1 MRSLMILG
9 LTLSLSTPALAQ
21 DGAAGSAPAAA
32 ATPAVAGSPGAAT
45 GAISEAEQERLRKVA
60 EVNTFLQGVSKQFTA
75 LDEAAKDPKVKA
87 LYSPF
92 LGRSHW
98 LLHSERAY
106 SFTFKSNK
114 KNRLDDSEQPL
125 SYAMLK
131 RAGVFDGT
139 GEARSTWFKIAMD
152 RKNDRG
158 HYETIHND
166 ADRKR
171 YRQLYEAFVVLAEFW
186 KEDGTLRP

>member
-1 MRSLMILG
+1 MILG
-9 LTLSLSTPALAQ
+9 LILALSTPALAQ

-32 ATPAVAGSPGAAT
+32 ATPAVAGSPGAGAA

-75 LDEAAKDPKVKA
+75 LDEAARDPKVKA
-87 LYSPF
+87 LYKPF
-92 LGRSHW
+92 LGKSHW

-106 SFTFKSNK
+106 SFKFVSNK

-125 SYAMLK
+125 SYGMLK

-139 GEARSTWFKIAMD
+139 AEARGTWFKIAMD

-166 ADRKR
+166 DDRKR
-171 YRQLYEAFVVLAEFW
+171 YANLYKAFVVLAEFW
-186 KEDGTLRP
+186 KDDGTLRP

>member
-9 LTLSLSTPALAQ
+9 LILALSTPALAQ

-32 ATPAVAGSPGAAT
+32 ATPAVAGSPGAAAS
-45 GAISEAEQERLRKVA
+45 AISEAEQERLRKVA

-75 LDEAAKDPKVKA
+75 LDEAANDPKVKA
-87 LYSPF
+87 LYQPF

-98 LLHSERAY
+98 LLRSERAY
-106 SFTFKSNK
+106 SFTFKSNAK
-114 KNRLDDSEQPL
+114 DRLDDSEQPL

-139 GEARSTWFKIAMD
+139 GEARGTWFKIAMD

-166 ADRKR
+166 ADRAR
-171 YRQLYEAFVVLAEFW
+171 YR
-186 KEDGTLRP
+186 

>member
-1 MRSLMILG
+1 MRSLMSLG

-32 ATPAVAGSPGAAT
+32 ATPAVASDP
-45 GAISEAEQERLRKVA
+45 ISDAERERLRKLA

-87 LYSPF
+87 IYQPF
-92 LGRSHW
+92 LGKSHW
-98 LLHSERAY
+98 LLDAKRAY
-106 SFTFKSNK
+106 SFTFKSNA

-125 SYAMLK
+125 SYAALK

-139 GEARSTWFKIAMD
+139 GEARSTWFRIAMD

-166 ADRKR
+166 ADRAR
-171 YRQLYEAFVVLAEFW
+171 YRRHYEAFVVLADFW
-186 KEDGTLRP
+186 KADGTLRP